1 MVKKL
6 ITGEILKKALIS
18 GANNIK
24 KYKQSINEL
33 NVFPVPDGD
42 TGTNMDMTI
51 GMAAKEI
58 KFIDDNVGVDEVS
71 KIFSDALL
79 RNARGNSG
87 VILSLIFRGI
97 SKSLANKTTA
107 SLIDLAEALDC
118 GAKTAYD
125 VVMKPTEG
133 TILTV
138 IRKSA
143 EFAMEI
149 ADETEDVAEF
159 WSRVVDIASETLNLT
174 PTMLPALE
182 KAGVVDSGGKGL
194 LVIFEGM
201 LSVIKDGKLIESEDS
216 EPIKEHTVKYSENI
230 FFNKDVKYGYC
241 TEFLI
246 YKEDFEKD
254 VNLLRAYLES
264 IGDCVLVIDN
274 GDVIKIHVHTNEPGN
289 AITKGIE
296 YGQLVNIKIDNERQQ
311 CADKKV
317 EVENEEQTTENID
330 ETTYLPVDENIEF
343 GFVAVA
349 VGDGIHKLFEDLGV
363 NNIVNGGQTMNPST
377 DDILNAIHR
386 TPAKNVFVLPNNKN
400 IIMAAEQAA
409 HLADRNVYVLQTRTI
424 PQGLSAMLAFDES
437 SSFEDNRLS
446 MTQAI
451 DNVLSGQL
459 TFAARDSEYDGHKIK
474 NGDILAFAN
483 SKLIFTERDVN
494 KACVKLVKNLINK
507 DSTFV
512 TIMYGKDVEE
522 NKVDELKQSLA
533 MKLNNDIEVNV
544 IYGGQPVYYYIISV
558 E

>member
-1 MVKKL
+1 MKKL

>member
-386 TPAKNVFVLPNNKN
+386 
-400 IIMAAEQAA
+400 
-409 HLADRNVYVLQTRTI
+409 
-424 PQGLSAMLAFDES
+424 
-437 SSFEDNRLS
+437 
-446 MTQAI
+446 
-451 DNVLSGQL
+451 
-459 TFAARDSEYDGHKIK
+459 
-474 NGDILAFAN
+474 
-483 SKLIFTERDVN
+483 
-494 KACVKLVKNLINK
+494 
-507 DSTFV
+507 
-512 TIMYGKDVEE
+512 
-522 NKVDELKQSLA
+522 
-533 MKLNNDIEVNV
+533 
-544 IYGGQPVYYYIISV
+544 
-558 E
+558 

>member
-1 MVKKL
+1 MKKL

-107 SLIDLAEALDC
+107 SLVDLAEALDC

-159 WSRVVDIASETLNLT
+159 WSRVVDIASETLDLT

-216 EPIKEHTVKYSENI
+216 EPIKEHTVKYSENM

-311 CADKKV
+311 CADKTV

-424 PQGLSAMLAFDES
+424 PQGLSAMLAFDEA

>member
-1 MVKKL
+1 MKKL

-437 SSFEDNRLS
+437 SSFDDNRLS

>member
-1 MVKKL
+1 MKKL

-97 SKSLANKTTA
+97 SKSLVNKTTA
-107 SLIDLAEALDC
+107 SLTDLAEALDC

-138 IRKSA
+138 VRKSA
-143 EFAMEI
+143 DFAMEI
-149 ADETEDVAEF
+149 VDKTNDIAEF
-159 WSRVVDIASETLNLT
+159 WSDVVNVASETLALT
-174 PTMLPALE
+174 PTMLPALA

-201 LSVIKDGKLIESEDS
+201 LSVIKDGKLIESEDN
-216 EPIKEHTVKYSENI
+216 EPVKEHTVKYSENM

-311 CADKKV
+311 CADKTV
-317 EVENEEQTTENID
+317 EIENKEETTESID
-330 ETTYLPVDENIEF
+330 ENTYLPVDENIEF

-377 DDILNAIHR
+377 DDILNAIHN

-424 PQGLSAMLAFDES
+424 PQGLSAMLAFNEAS
-437 SSFEDNRLS
+437 NFEDNRLS
-446 MTQAI
+446 MTQAV

-483 SKLIFTERDVN
+483 SKLIFTERDLN
-494 KACVKLVKNLINK
+494 KACIKLVKNLINK
-507 DSTFV
+507 NSTFV
-512 TIMYGKDVEE
+512 TIMYGKDVEKD
-522 NKVDELKQSLA
+522 KVDELKQSLA
-533 MKLNNDIEVNV
+533 VKLSDDIEVNI

>member
-1 MVKKL
+1 MKKL

-97 SKSLANKTTA
+97 SRSLVNKTTA
-107 SLIDLAEALDC
+107 SLTDLAEALDC

-143 EFAMEI
+143 DFAMEI
-149 ADETEDVAEF
+149 VDKTNDIAEF
-159 WSRVVDIASETLNLT
+159 WSEVVNVASETLDLT
-174 PTMLPALE
+174 PTMLPALA

-201 LSVIKDGKLIESEDS
+201 LSVIKDGKLIESEDN
-216 EPIKEHTVKYSENI
+216 ELVKEHTVKYSENM

-246 YKEDFEKD
+246 YKDDFEKD

-311 CADKKV
+311 CADKTV
-317 EVENEEQTTENID
+317 EIENKEETTEGID
-330 ETTYLPVDENIEF
+330 ENTYLPVDENIEF

-377 DDILNAIHR
+377 DDILNAIHK

-424 PQGLSAMLAFDES
+424 PQGLSAMLAFNEAS
-437 SSFEDNRLS
+437 NFEDNRLS
-446 MTQAI
+446 MTQAV

-483 SKLIFTERDVN
+483 SKLIFTERDLN
-494 KACVKLVKNLINK
+494 KACIKLVKNLINK
-507 DSTFV
+507 NSTFV
-512 TIMYGKDVEE
+512 TIMYGKDVEKD
-522 NKVDELKQSLA
+522 KVDELKQSLA
-533 MKLNNDIEVNV
+533 VKLSDDIEVDI

>member
-1 MVKKL
+1 MKKL

-97 SKSLANKTTA
+97 SKSLVNKTTA
-107 SLIDLAEALDC
+107 SLTDLAEALDC

-138 IRKSA
+138 VRKSA
-143 EFAMEI
+143 DFAMEI
-149 ADETEDVAEF
+149 VDKTNDIAEF
-159 WSRVVDIASETLNLT
+159 WSDVVNVASETLALT
-174 PTMLPALE
+174 PTMLPALA

-201 LSVIKDGKLIESEDS
+201 LSVIKDGKLIESEDN
-216 EPIKEHTVKYSENI
+216 EPVKEHTVKYSENM

-311 CADKKV
+311 CADKTV
-317 EVENEEQTTENID
+317 EIENKEETTESID
-330 ETTYLPVDENIEF
+330 ENTYLPVDENIEF

-377 DDILNAIHR
+377 DDILNAIHN

-424 PQGLSAMLAFDES
+424 PQGLSAMLAFNEAS
-437 SSFEDNRLS
+437 NFEDNRLS
-446 MTQAI
+446 MTQAV

-459 TFAARDSEYDGHKIK
+459 TFAARYSEYDGHKIK

-483 SKLIFTERDVN
+483 SKLIFTERDLN
-494 KACVKLVKNLINK
+494 KACIKLVKNLINK
-507 DSTFV
+507 NSTFV
-512 TIMYGKDVEE
+512 TIMYGKDVEKD
-522 NKVDELKQSLA
+522 KVDELKQSLA
-533 MKLNNDIEVNV
+533 VKLSDDIEVNI

>member
-1 MVKKL
+1 MKKL

-97 SKSLANKTTA
+97 SKSLVNKTTA
-107 SLIDLAEALDC
+107 SLTDLAEALDC

-143 EFAMEI
+143 DFAMEI
-149 ADETEDVAEF
+149 VDKTNDIAEF
-159 WSRVVDIASETLNLT
+159 WSEVVNVASETLALT
-174 PTMLPALE
+174 PTMLPALA

-201 LSVIKDGKLIESEDS
+201 LSVIKDGKLIESEDN
-216 EPIKEHTVKYSENI
+216 EPVKEHTVKYSENM

-264 IGDCVLVIDN
+264 IGDCVLVIEN

-311 CADKKV
+311 CADKTV
-317 EVENEEQTTENID
+317 EIENKEETTEGID
-330 ETTYLPVDENIEF
+330 ENTYLPVDENIEF

-377 DDILNAIHR
+377 DDILNAIHK

-424 PQGLSAMLAFDES
+424 PQGLSAMLAFNEAS
-437 SSFEDNRLS
+437 NFEDNRLS
-446 MTQAI
+446 MTQAA

-459 TFAARDSEYDGHKIK
+459 TFAARDSEYDGHRIK

-483 SKLIFTERDVN
+483 SKLIFTERDLN
-494 KACVKLVKNLINK
+494 KACIKLVKNLINK
-507 DSTFV
+507 NSTFV
-512 TIMYGKDVEE
+512 TIIYGKDVEKD
-522 NKVDELKQSLA
+522 KVDELRQSIA
-533 MKLNNDIEVNV
+533 VKLSDDIEVDI

>member
-1 MVKKL
+1 MKKL

-18 GANNIK
+18 GANNIR

-97 SKSLANKTTA
+97 SKSLVNKTTA
-107 SLIDLAEALDC
+107 SLTDLAEALDC

-143 EFAMEI
+143 DFAMEI
-149 ADETEDVAEF
+149 VDKTNDIAEF
-159 WSRVVDIASETLNLT
+159 WSEVVNVASETLDLT
-174 PTMLPALE
+174 PTMLPALA

-201 LSVIKDGKLIESEDS
+201 LSVIKDGKLIESEDN
-216 EPIKEHTVKYSENI
+216 ELVKEHTVKYSENM

-311 CADKKV
+311 CADKTV
-317 EVENEEQTTENID
+317 EIENKEETTEGID
-330 ETTYLPVDENIEF
+330 ENTYLPVDENIEF

-377 DDILNAIHR
+377 DDILNAIHK

-424 PQGLSAMLAFDES
+424 PQGLSAMLAFNEAS
-437 SSFEDNRLS
+437 NFEDNRLS
-446 MTQAI
+446 MTQAV

-459 TFAARDSEYDGHKIK
+459 TFAARDSEYDGHRIK

-483 SKLIFTERDVN
+483 SKLIFTERDLN
-494 KACVKLVKNLINK
+494 KACIKLVKNLINK
-507 DSTFV
+507 NSTFV
-512 TIMYGKDVEE
+512 TIIYGKDVEKD
-522 NKVDELKQSLA
+522 KVDELRQSIA
-533 MKLNNDIEVNV
+533 EKLSDDIEIDI